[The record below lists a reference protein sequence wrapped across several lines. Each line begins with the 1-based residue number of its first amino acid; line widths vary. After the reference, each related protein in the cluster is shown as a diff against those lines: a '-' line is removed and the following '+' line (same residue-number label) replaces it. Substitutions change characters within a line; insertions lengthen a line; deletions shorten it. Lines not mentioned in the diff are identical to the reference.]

1 MIIGEGGEGA
11 GPAVA
16 AVEVTAATF
25 QAEVLQESMTR
36 PVVVD
41 LWAPWCG
48 PCKQLAPVLEKAVA
62 ALKGKVKL
70 VKVNIDAEPQIAQM
84 LRVQSIP
91 AVFAFAKG
99 QPVDGFVGAQ
109 SASQIEAFLARLA
122 GPAGPDPL
130 EQALEQAQQLLDQ
143 GALDQAAA
151 LFERILAHD
160 SGHIDAIAGRCRALI
175 GLGQADAAGALLAT
189 LDEALLADEKIQ
201 GVKAQLALLADA
213 PDDLAGLEAKVAAAG
228 NDFAARLEL
237 ARAYAACDRRSAA
250 VDQLIAI
257 VVAQRDWNDQAA
269 RKQLLT
275 FFEAWGPAD
284 QATLEGRRK
293 LSSAWF
299 R

>member
-11 GPAVA
+11 GPA

-25 QAEVLQESMTR
+25 QAEVLQESMKR

-70 VKVNIDAEPQIAQM
+70 VKVNIDDEPQIAQM

-91 AVFAFAKG
+91 AVFAFDQG
-99 QPVDGFVGAQ
+99 QPVDGFAGAQ
-109 SASQIEAFLARLA
+109 PASQIKAFLERLA

-130 EQALEQAQQLLDQ
+130 EQALEQAQRLLDE
-143 GALDQAAA
+143 GAFEQAAA

-175 GLGQADAAGALLAT
+175 GLGRADDARRLLAG
-189 LDEALLADEKIQ
+189 LDGELAGDARIQ
-201 GVKAQLALLADA
+201 GVQAQLALLADA
-213 PDDLAGLEAKVAAAG
+213 PGDLAGLEAKVAAAG
-228 NDFAARLEL
+228 HDFAARLEL
-237 ARAYAACDRRSAA
+237 ARAYAACDRRVEA

-257 VVAQRDWNDQAA
+257 VATQRDWNDEAA
-269 RKQLLT
+269 RKELLK
-275 FFEAWGPAD
+275 FFEAWGPTD
-284 QATLEGRRK
+284 EATLEGRRK